1 MMMSSPQRQ
10 LLEEA
15 QDGLGTSKILFLA
28 TLNYFIDIYNDIH
41 IFFFFLSATHPNLA
55 GARDITLT
63 IHDYIRGL
71 VPDCRYLTYNA
82 HNHE

>member
-1 MMMSSPQRQ
+1 MHDDVITPRQ

-41 IFFFFLSATHPNLA
+41 IFFFFWVRPTQIWRVHV
-55 GARDITLT
+55 T
-63 IHDYIRGL
+63 
-71 VPDCRYLTYNA
+71 
-82 HNHE
+82 

>member
-1 MMMSSPQRQ
+1 MHDDVITPRQ

-41 IFFFFLSATHPNLA
+41 IFFFSECDPPKFGGCT
-55 GARDITLT
+55 
-63 IHDYIRGL
+63 
-71 VPDCRYLTYNA
+71 
-82 HNHE
+82 